1 MLLRPHNLRA
11 TTVNLTT
18 ATTGRQSR
26 QTCGL
31 IYSRQQHARP
41 AFAPVSAPFAKR
53 SLVTRSA
60 GTQLAKLTQE
70 GSAVSIAAIRMLSTT
85 SSLSKVKRVP
95 SPLQSAQKKSPKA
108 SQSQNQPSSSSP
120 SSPSASASKF
130 TSPQKLPKAQQ
141 PPATE
146 TAPPQ
151 AQGQHATPDPDRV
164 TKEFLAKQGIPSE
177 HMTLTALRALVQPT
191 VPSAASASAAAAA
204 AAAAASASAPDS
216 SHDSQPPAA
225 GAEADQTGASDLLGL
240 DVDGRN
246 ARAST
251 AAPGQPQPLTYL
263 SFNKDAADK
272 ISDAAF
278 ATISHPP
285 VVITPLLLRE
295 YVALQASLG
304 KPKTLPYV
312 LGLYAYKAAPK
323 FSSGKLAYKKRNPD
337 MPKNAVDPEVAEMA
351 LDAAL
356 DAKDLDAAVGIVENT
371 YATRAFTRA
380 KLLKKAL
387 VPMTGLG
394 LTPVAAWALAKNYG
408 TWQDSME
415 TVMATNVAFFGM
427 LAYIGFTATMG
438 IVATTTANDQ
448 MKRVTWGPGIPLR
461 ERWIRED
468 ERAAYDK
475 IACSFGF
482 GEVLRYGEEE
492 GEEFDVLREYI
503 LSKGMILDAVNLM
516 PGMQ

>member
-1 MLLRPHNLRA
+1 MLLRPYNLRA
-11 TTVNLTT
+11 TTANLT
-18 ATTGRQSR
+18 GQQSR
-26 QTCGL
+26 QVCGL

-41 AFAPVSAPFAKR
+41 ASAPVSAPFAKR
-53 SLVTRSA
+53 SLVTLSA
-60 GTQLAKLTQE
+60 GTHLAKLTQE
-70 GSAVSIAAIRMLSTT
+70 GSAASIAAVRMLSTT

-95 SPLQSAQKKSPKA
+95 SLSQSAQKKSPKV
-108 SQSQNQPSSSSP
+108 SQSQNQPSSSSS

-130 TSPQKLPKAQQ
+130 TAPQKLPKPQQ
-141 PPATE
+141 RLATE

-151 AQGQHATPDPDRV
+151 TQGQHATPDLDRV

-191 VPSAASASAAAAA
+191 VPLAASASATVR
-204 AAAAASASAPDS
+204 D
-216 SHDSQPPAA
+216 DSQSPAA

-240 DVDGRN
+240 DANGRN

-251 AAPGQPQPLTYL
+251 AAPEGLQPLTYL

-272 ISDAAF
+272 ISDAAY
-278 ATISHPP
+278 AIISHPP
-285 VVITPLLLRE
+285 VVITPLLLKE

-304 KPKTLPYV
+304 KPRTLPHV

-323 FSSGKLAYKKRNPD
+323 LSSGKLAYEERNPD

-351 LDAAL
+351 LDAAF

-371 YATRAFTRA
+371 YSTKAFTRA
-380 KLLKKAL
+380 KLLRKAL
-387 VPMTGLG
+387 LPMTGLG

-415 TVMATNVAFFGM
+415 TVLATNVAFFGM

>member
-1 MLLRPHNLRA
+1 MLPRSYNLRA
-11 TTVNLTT
+11 TTATLTT
-18 ATTGRQSR
+18 TTTGRQSR
-26 QTCGL
+26 QVCGL

-41 AFAPVSAPFAKR
+41 ASAPVSAPFAKR
-53 SLVTRSA
+53 SLVTLSA
-60 GTQLAKLTQE
+60 GTHLAKLTQE
-70 GSAVSIAAIRMLSTT
+70 GSAASIAAVRMLSTT

-95 SPLQSAQKKSPKA
+95 SLSQSAQKKSPKA
-108 SQSQNQPSSSSP
+108 SQSQNQPSSSSS

-130 TSPQKLPKAQQ
+130 TAPQKPPKPQQ
-141 PPATE
+141 RLATE

-151 AQGQHATPDPDRV
+151 AQGQHATPDLDRV

-191 VPSAASASAAAAA
+191 VPLAASASATVR
-204 AAAAASASAPDS
+204 D
-216 SHDSQPPAA
+216 DSQSPAA

-240 DVDGRN
+240 DANGRN

-251 AAPGQPQPLTYL
+251 AAPEGLQPLTYL

-272 ISDAAF
+272 ISDAAY
-278 ATISHPP
+278 AIISHPP
-285 VVITPLLLRE
+285 VVITPLLLKE

-304 KPKTLPYV
+304 KPRTLPHV

-323 FSSGKLAYKKRNPD
+323 LSSGKLAYKERNPD
-337 MPKNAVDPEVAEMA
+337 MPKNAVDPEVAEIA
-351 LDAAL
+351 LDAAF

-371 YATRAFTRA
+371 YSTKAFTRA
-380 KLLKKAL
+380 KLLRKAL
-387 VPMTGLG
+387 LPMTGLG

-415 TVMATNVAFFGM
+415 TVLATNVAFFGM